1 MDINKNLVC
10 SVPKININDINKFEI
25 LLDSL
30 NKLTKT
36 NGKKIV
42 ILIGIIKYTVDNQ
55 NFIHCPIRK
64 IKKCGDIIKIGRCK
78 HFQPLLDT
86 IENRKKLIYHKFIYH
101 CKGEKTNL
109 KNKFKYKLNTIKSFK
124 DVLINEELKFNKII
138 KKKDKV
144 V

>member
-42 ILIGIIKYTVDNQ
+42 ILIGQRND
-55 NFIHCPIRK
+55 R
-64 IKKCGDIIKIGRCK
+64 
-78 HFQPLLDT
+78 L
-86 IENRKKLIYHKFIYH
+86 
-101 CKGEKTNL
+101 
-109 KNKFKYKLNTIKSFK
+109 
-124 DVLINEELKFNKII
+124 
-138 KKKDKV
+138 
-144 V
+144 